1 MNTLYWLVTLK
12 FICGSYKSH
21 YLHADLG
28 LPTVSF
34 AGSAA
39 NSEEQVGGRVS
50 IPIHRMA
57 EWVFRPKAEFKSFW
71 RISISLFKIRSNP
84 G

>member
-1 MNTLYWLVTLK
+1 MNVDFYTLK

-28 LPTVSF
+28 LWTVSF

-39 NSEEQVGGRVS
+39 HSEEQVGGGVAV
-50 IPIHRMA
+50 PISGMA
-57 EWVFRPKAEFKSFW
+57 EGIFRPKAEFKSFR
-71 RISISLFKIRSNP
+71 RICICLSKQIKSQI
-84 G
+84 